1 MSTQITAAP
10 DGRAKIDIRK
20 PSKPQRDLPGLSM
33 HLFSIKRFFEKSACE
48 NHQQVCVMDQ
58 TSSTC
63 SWRSDINR
71 KSSFLVFEEND
82 LLDEHHAKN
91 VWKQNPI
98 YVPGNKMCPSKYCS
112 QVTQVYLS
120 YLIWKSRNSSSW
132 FNMEIQHSK
141 NCLVSFGEYLH
152 YMIVAKRPNEWDLA
166 VLLIYKNQIKIY
178 WNLKF

>member
-82 LLDEHHAKN
+82 LLDEHEAKN

-98 YVPGNKMCPSKYCS
+98 FVPGNKMCPSKYCS
-112 QVTQVYLS
+112 QVTPVYLS
-120 YLIWKSRNSSSW
+120 YSIWKSRYSSSW
-132 FNMEIQHSK
+132 FNMEIQLILGYLELFSK
-141 NCLVSFGEYLH
+141 LWWIFALH
-152 YMIVAKRPNEWDLA
+152 GCKRPNEWDLA
-166 VLLIYKNQIKIY
+166 VLLIYKNLIKIY
-178 WNLKF
+178 